1 MNTTY
6 RTNKTDLNTNDMS
19 FIDDVITEEDE
30 DESYEDDDGERG

>member
-6 RTNKTDLNTNDMS
+6 RTTKADIGNNDMS

-30 DESYEDDDGERG
+30 DESYDDGERG

>member
-6 RTNKTDLNTNDMS
+6 HTAKADLGTNDMS

-30 DESYEDDDGERG
+30 DESYEDDDGELG